1 MPSPPVSLLI
11 RLMLAHLL
19 GDYGFQS
26 DQVARTKH
34 QPRGLL
40 VHGLWHAVL
49 LVALV
54 ALAEP
59 ANAPLWGVVAAVTI
73 LHVLID
79 AGTARIQPR
88 DARSLLLDQSLHA
101 MTLLGAVALA
111 RPVEARALVN
121 SATTL
126 LHQPKLWAFLTGFVA
141 TVWAG
146 AVFVGRWVEP
156 FATAL
161 ATRLGTPRPGL
172 DRAGRFIGLAE
183 RTLIFIAI
191 QLRAEALIG
200 FIIAAKAILR
210 LPEARDAGTRE
221 LSEYYLAGSFAS
233 LAWAIGL
240 SVLTRWRSRA
250 GPERSRYRAP

>member
-1 MPSPPVSLLI
+1 MNPPVPLLI
-11 RLMLAHLL
+11 KLLLAHLL
-19 GDYGFQS
+19 GDYLFQS

-40 VHGLWHAVL
+40 IHGLWHAALLVV
-49 LVALV
+49 LVAL
-54 ALAEP
+54 P
-59 ANAPLWGVVAAVTI
+59 KPGNASLWGVVVAVTI
-73 LHVLID
+73 VHVLID

-88 DARSLLLDQSLHA
+88 DTRSLVLDQSLHA
-101 MTLLGAVALA
+101 ATLLGAVAVA
-111 RPVEARALVN
+111 RPAEALALVN
-121 SATTL
+121 ETMTL
-126 LHQPKLWAFLTGFVA
+126 LGQPKAWMFITGFVA
-141 TVWAG
+141 TVWTG

-161 ATRLGTPRPGL
+161 VARIGTPRPGL

-191 QLRAEALIG
+191 QLRAESLIG
-200 FIIAAKAILR
+200 FIIAVKAILR
-210 LPEARDAGTRE
+210 LPEARDTGTRE

-240 SVLTRWRSRA
+240 SVLTRWA
-250 GPERSRYRAP
+250 IQGHP